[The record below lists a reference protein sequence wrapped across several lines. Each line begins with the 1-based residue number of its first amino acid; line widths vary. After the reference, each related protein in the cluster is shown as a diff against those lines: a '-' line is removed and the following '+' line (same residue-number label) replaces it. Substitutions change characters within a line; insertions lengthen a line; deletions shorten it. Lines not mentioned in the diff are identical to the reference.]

1 MRPALFIAAAL
12 VLAAAGCRKT
22 ETPPP
27 SPSDATA
34 ATPTPVIRNDGT
46 LTFRRDSTTVA
57 TLTVEIADTDSTRM
71 RGLMERPPLQDT
83 EAMLFVFERAEPQ
96 AFWMANT
103 PSPLDIIYVG
113 ADSAVVSVAKYT
125 KPFSTEPVPSGGA
138 AQFVVEVR
146 AGWADAKGLVPGDK
160 MTWTRNAGPMV

>member
-1 MRPALFIAAAL
+1 MRPTLLVAAAL
-12 VLAAAGCRKT
+12 VLSAAGCQKT
-22 ETPPP
+22 ETPP
-27 SPSDATA
+27 SPDPPAVA
-34 ATPTPVIRNDGT
+34 PTPVIRNDGT

-57 TLTVEIADTDSTRM
+57 TLIVEIADTDSSRM
-71 RGLMERPPLQDT
+71 RGLMERPPLADT
-83 EAMLFVFERAEPQ
+83 EAMLFVFDRAEPQ

-113 ADSAVVSVAKYT
+113 ADSAVVSIAKYT
-125 KPFSTEPVPSGGA
+125 KPFSTDQIPSEGA

-160 MTWTRNAGPMV
+160 IAWTRNAPPMV